1 MIQFLKFLSDGSIL
15 ETYPSLNAYHENFKK
30 LPGLKEYLLTC
41 KDKDFNFNG
50 GTAKI
55 NGIQDFW

>member
-1 MIQFLKFLSDGSIL
+1 LKFVSDGSIL

-55 NGIQDFW
+55 NGIQDF